1 MRDLRRNQQT
11 IWYATYLGKAEKL
24 TPQGIPTGQQE
35 PQYAEPVSAKV
46 SISASRGSAEVEMLG
61 KDVEYDRTIT
71 TVQALPID
79 EYSKVWIDKTPADG
93 DANYTVQRKA
103 PNLNQHVW
111 ALKKVV
117 GQ

>member
-1 MRDLRRNQQT
+1 M
-11 IWYATYLGKAEKL
+11 IYYAAYLGKSEKL
-24 TPQGIPTGQQE
+24 TPDGTPTGQKDLH
-35 PQYAEPVSAKV
+35 YADPVQTRASLASAKGATD
-46 SISASRGSAEVEMLG
+46 IELFGTA
-61 KDVEYDRTIT
+61 VEYDRTMT
-71 TVQALPID
+71 TVQDIPMD
-79 EYSKVWIDKTPADG
+79 EYSKVWIDKPPADG